1 MIFLDIENIETENG
15 LRWSDLCMEAPII
28 KPPDNFDVFGK
39 RKKRQTN
46 SDDTDDLGM
55 VSNKMSVT
63 TAAQYSRVIQELFKY
78 SIINQ
83 YEYILLKTL
92 SYHHTNNSITEP

>member
-63 TAAQYSRVIQELFKY
+63 TIFELKHFKNRNIY
-78 SIINQ
+78 TVGREN
-83 YEYILLKTL
+83 L
-92 SYHHTNNSITEP
+92 HTPLI